1 MVRGVVTL
9 LADITF
15 GNVIWFIIVIFFFT
29 MYLMILFSV
38 IGDLFRDHETS
49 GWIKALWILF
59 FLVAPFLSLLIY
71 LIARGKGM
79 QERALA
85 ANQAQK
91 AAFDSYVQST
101 ASAGSPADQIAKAK
115 ELLDAGTISQQE
127 FDALKAKALA

>member
-1 MVRGVVTL
+1 L
-9 LADITF
+9 LADTSF
-15 GNVIWFIIVIFFFT
+15 GDIIWFIVVVFFFT

-49 GWIKALWILF
+49 GWAKAAWVLF
-59 FLVAPFLSLLIY
+59 FLIAPFLSLLIY

-101 ASAGSPADQIAKAK
+101 AAAGSPADQIAKAK
-115 ELLDAGTISQQE
+115 ELLDAGTISQAE
-127 FDALKAKALA
+127 FDSLKAKALG

>member
-1 MVRGVVTL
+1 L

-38 IGDLFRDHETS
+38 IGDLFRDHAMS
-49 GWIKALWILF
+49 GWVKALWILF

-101 ASAGSPADQIAKAK
+101 ASVGNPAEQIAKAK

>member
-1 MVRGVVTL
+1 L

-15 GNVIWFIIVIFFFT
+15 GNIIWFIIVVFFFT

-38 IGDLFRDHETS
+38 IGDLFRDHQTS
-49 GWIKALWILF
+49 GWVKALWILF

-115 ELLDAGTISQQE
+115 ELLDAGTISQEE
-127 FDALKAKALA
+127 FDALKAKALG

>member
-1 MVRGVVTL
+1 M

-15 GNVIWFIIVIFFFT
+15 GNIIWFIIVVFFFT

-49 GWIKALWILF
+49 GWVKALWILF

-115 ELLDAGTISQQE
+115 ELLDAGTISQEE
-127 FDALKAKALA
+127 FDALKAKALG

>member
-1 MVRGVVTL
+1 M
-9 LADITF
+9 LAEISF
-15 GNVIWFIIVIFFFT
+15 SNIIWAIVWIFFFT

-49 GWIKALWILF
+49 GWVKAMWILF
-59 FLVAPFLSLLIY
+59 FFIAPFLSLLIY

-79 QERALA
+79 QERAMA

-101 ASAGSPADQIAKAK
+101 ASAGNPADQIAKAK
-115 ELLDAGTISQQE
+115 ELLDAGTISQAE
-127 FDALKAKALA
+127 FDAIKAKALS

>member
-1 MVRGVVTL
+1 M
-9 LADITF
+9 LAEISF
-15 GNVIWFIIVIFFFT
+15 SNIIWAIVWIFFFT

-49 GWIKALWILF
+49 GVVKALWILF
-59 FLVAPFLSLLIY
+59 FFVAPFLSLLIY

-79 QERALA
+79 QERAMA

-101 ASAGSPADQIAKAK
+101 ASAGNPADQIAKAK
-115 ELLDAGTISQQE
+115 ELLDAGTISQAE
-127 FDALKAKALA
+127 FDAIKAKALS

>member
-1 MVRGVVTL
+1 L

-15 GNVIWFIIVIFFFT
+15 GNIIWFIIVVFFFT

-49 GWIKALWILF
+49 GWVKALWILF

-101 ASAGSPADQIAKAK
+101 ASTGNPADQIAKAK
-115 ELLDAGTISQQE
+115 ELLDAGTISQEE
-127 FDALKAKALA
+127 FDALKAKALS

>member
-1 MVRGVVTL
+1 V
-9 LADITF
+9 LADTSF
-15 GNVIWFIIVIFFFT
+15 GDIIWFIVVVFFFT

-49 GWIKALWILF
+49 GGVKALWILF
-59 FLVAPFLSLLIY
+59 FFVAPFLSLLIY

-79 QERALA
+79 QERAIA
-85 ANQAQK
+85 AQQNQK

-101 ASAGSPADQIAKAK
+101 ASAANPADQIAKAK

-127 FDALKAKALA
+127 FDAIKAKALG